1 MIELPR
7 ILVVDDEP
15 DLLELIRYNLAGAG
29 FQVSTSA
36 NGLDALERTARGG
49 FDLVVLDLML
59 PGLPGTEVCRSIRA
73 NPSTATLPVI
83 MLTARSEDTDK
94 IVGLEIGADDYMTKP
109 FNPRELVARIKAI
122 LRRASTASPP
132 ESPASLVF
140 GPLEIRKDEYR
151 VMLGGTQVDLSPTE
165 YRLLV
170 YLAER
175 RGKVF
180 NRDQLLN
187 AVWEGDAFVE
197 PRTVD
202 VHVRRIRIQ
211 IEPNPAE
218 PFFIKTRRGVGYY
231 FEGGA

>member
-1 MIELPR
+1 MTEQPR

-15 DLLELIRYNLAGAG
+15 DLLELIRYNLVGAG
-29 FQVSTSA
+29 FQVTTSA
-36 NGLDALERTARGG
+36 DGLDALERTARGR
-49 FDLVVLDLML
+49 FNLVVLDLML

-83 MLTARSEDTDK
+83 MLTARSEDSDK
-94 IVGLEIGADDYMTKP
+94 ITGLEIGADDYMTKP

-122 LRRASTASPP
+122 IRRAPTASAP
-132 ESPASLVF
+132 ESPANLAF
-140 GPLEIRKDEYR
+140 GQLEIRKDEYR
-151 VMLGGTQVDLSPTE
+151 VMLGGAQVDLSPTE

-202 VHVRRIRIQ
+202 VHIRRIRKQ
-211 IEPNPAE
+211 IEPDPAT
-218 PFFIKTRRGVGYY
+218 PYFIKTRRGVGYY
-231 FEGGA
+231 FEGGT